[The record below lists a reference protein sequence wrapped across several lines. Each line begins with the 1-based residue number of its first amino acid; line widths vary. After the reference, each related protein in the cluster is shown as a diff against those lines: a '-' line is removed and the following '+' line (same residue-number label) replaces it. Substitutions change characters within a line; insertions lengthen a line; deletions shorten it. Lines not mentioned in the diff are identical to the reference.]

1 MAIKKLTDRAFWRK
15 TGRFARD
22 MYKDI
27 IFDGGKNVYGK
38 KWKGKTKYSQFPSKW
53 VMINI
58 LKKHRKAAPKEG
70 YSYSQAKKGNMFRRQ
85 SSTKQTAVLSGNL
98 QNDFDGY
105 LKPRHNGVKLG
116 YPTYGNVVEGL
127 RDKFGD
133 EATLTSEDKPL
144 PDKVMKYIT
153 NEYHK
158 FIKKNQKPTTRIHRI
173 GK

>member
-85 SSTKQTAVLSGNL
+85 SSTKVAPVLTGDLVNDLGSFVKGNPK
-98 QNDFDGY
+98 D
-105 LKPRHNGVKLG
+105 
-116 YPTYGNVVEGL
+116 
-127 RDKFGD
+127 
-133 EATLTSEDKPL
+133 
-144 PDKVMKYIT
+144 
-153 NEYHK
+153 
-158 FIKKNQKPTTRIHRI
+158 IKI
-173 GK
+173 